1 MVHFGT
7 EAPVAGGTDI
17 PVWVRD
23 GWGEKDS
30 TVLNDARAAGSDS
43 ATIYVYVPKVSADD
57 LQKAIVE
64 YEAAKATLD
73 FKGTPTTP
81 EGREARDAMA
91 TRMAT
96 AEAARNLI
104 VNDLIDRAKVLQGGG
119 GERLE
124 LNLVAKVEAAA
135 QASLDRLFPSF
146 KEADD
151 SRWASVI
158 NRAKNGDEA
167 ALSAVDWTDAP
178 EKHPVCAAVLSEAGA
193 GKRGKEV
200 RDAFEASPY
209 GWPRDAV
216 DAALITLHTCGHL
229 RATHKGMT
237 LSQGQLDQSKISLTD
252 FRSET
257 ATLNAREKMKL
268 RKLFQDA
275 GVDCKPSE
283 ETAKAPVFLTRLADL
298 AERAGGEPPS
308 PARPSAVH
316 LDTLRSF
323 GGVEQLAEILKQHDT
338 LAQQAKDWG
347 KLAELAGKRRPA
359 WETLGTLLKH
369 ADAMSG
375 GDELRAQADAVRSE
389 RRLLDAS
396 DPMPDIRKGA
406 VDALRAAVTAAYA
419 EYKKTYNE
427 QMATLTASENWK
439 KLNAGQ
445 CKQILADEAI
455 DTLSALAVGSESDL
469 IRTLEQTSLP
479 AWKTKTDA
487 LSQQFSRAAMAAAKL
502 LEPKAQRIHLSSG
515 TLKSEQ
521 EVKTWLAATEK
532 DLLAKLTNGPVVIS

>member
-1 MVHFGT
+1 
-7 EAPVAGGTDI
+7 
-17 PVWVRD
+17 
-23 GWGEKDS
+23 
-30 TVLNDARAAGSDS
+30 
-43 ATIYVYVPKVSADD
+43 
-57 LQKAIVE
+57 
-64 YEAAKATLD
+64 
-73 FKGTPTTP
+73 
-81 EGREARDAMA
+81 
-91 TRMAT
+91 
-96 AEAARNLI
+96 
-104 VNDLIDRAKVLQGGG
+104 
-119 GERLE
+119 
-124 LNLVAKVEAAA
+124 
-135 QASLDRLFPSF
+135 
-146 KEADD
+146 
-151 SRWASVI
+151 
-158 NRAKNGDEA
+158 
-167 ALSAVDWTDAP
+167 
-178 EKHPVCAAVLSEAGA
+178 
-193 GKRGKEV
+193 
-200 RDAFEASPY
+200 
-209 GWPRDAV
+209 
-216 DAALITLHTCGHL
+216 
-229 RATHKGMT
+229 MT
-237 LSQGQLDQSKISLTD
+237 LSQGQVDQSKISLTD

-275 GVDCKPSE
+275 GVDCKPNE
-283 ETAKAPVFLTRLADL
+283 ETAKAPVFLARLADL

-308 PARPSAVH
+308 PARPSTVH

-323 GGVEQLAEILKQHDT
+323 GGVEQLAEILKQHDE
-338 LAQQAKDWG
+338 LAQQAKDWS
-347 KLAELAGKRRPA
+347 KLAELAGKRKPA
-359 WETLGTLLKH
+359 WETLSTLLKH
-369 ADAMSG
+369 ADAMLG
-375 GDELRAQADAVRSE
+375 ADELRVQADAVRSE

-439 KLNAGQ
+439 KLNTGQ

-502 LEPKAQRIHLSSG
+502 LEPKTQRIHLSSG